1 MVKIAWGIT
10 GCGDKIEEIAALHG
24 RAQEEA

>member
-10 GCGDKIEEIAALHG
+10 GCGDKIEEIAALMVELKKK
-24 RAQEEA
+24 A